1 MFAVSID
8 ESNIVQIGALVA
20 AENGTLHPV
29 DKRILEIL
37 QTQGRIPNVQ
47 LAAEVGLS
55 PSAVLERV
63 RKLEE
68 RGIIE
73 GYVTLLDN
81 RKLGLGTIAFVAV
94 SLNLHQRDSIE
105 NFHGFVR
112 ESEKVLECYHVAGGE
127 DYLLKVYARDIEDYE
142 RFLLSSL
149 TRTKGI
155 DKVKTMFVLSTLKH
169 ETAIPL
175 GGYEIRNEDRGM
187 NEARS
192 DDGRASTENA
202 NRRRIGARPANGAR
216 GDAERDPAS
225 SKKPSRPDARRNRAR
240 RNS

>member
-1 MFAVSID
+1 M
-8 ESNIVQIGALVA
+8 A

-29 DKRILEIL
+29 DRKILEIL

-73 GYVTLLDN
+73 RYVTILDS

-94 SLNLHQRDSIE
+94 SLNLHQSDSIE
-105 NFHGFVR
+105 NFHRFVG
-112 ESEKVLECYHVAGGE
+112 ESGKVLECYHVAGGE

-142 RFLLSSL
+142 RFLLSEL
-149 TRTKGI
+149 TRTRGI
-155 DKVKTMFVLSTLKH
+155 DKVKTMFVLSTLKR
-169 ETAIPL
+169 ETAVPIGEVISN
-175 GGYEIRNEDRGM
+175 GGGREPN
-187 NEARS
+187 
-192 DDGRASTENA
+192 GRANDA
-202 NRRRIGARPANGAR
+202 PNGCAGCGAKPRAR
-216 GDAERDPAS
+216 GNH
-225 SKKPSRPDARRNRAR
+225 ARRSR
-240 RNS
+240 